1 MPQRQ
6 LLTLLSV
13 DAAAL
18 PTKRAAGKTFRF
30 QIVDPA
36 KGKQFLGPSA
46 TATLDE
52 SKALVCELVVDVLKC
67 AGKGFAEYPK
77 AGDMVKFAPSSTAN
91 AAGWSIDDKDNIVW
105 KSGQPDIKFSIG
117 IGSANDVYAETCP
130 HHWTQHGSAKAV
142 WIDATVAA

>member
-1 MPQRQ
+1 M
-6 LLTLLSV
+6 LTLLSV

-30 QIVDPA
+30 QVVDPV
-36 KGKQFLGPSA
+36 KGKHFLGPSA

-67 AGKGFAEYPK
+67 AGKGFADYPK
-77 AGDMVKFAPSSTAN
+77 AGDMVKFAPSSTLN

-130 HHWTQHGSAKAV
+130 HHWTQHGSAKAI
-142 WIDATVAA
+142 WIETTVAA